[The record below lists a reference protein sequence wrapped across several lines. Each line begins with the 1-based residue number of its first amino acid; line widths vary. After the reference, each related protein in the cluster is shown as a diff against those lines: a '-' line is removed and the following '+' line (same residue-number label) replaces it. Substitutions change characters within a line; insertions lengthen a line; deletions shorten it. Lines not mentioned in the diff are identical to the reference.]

1 MDLLALLFDLIVHVD
16 AHLRN
21 FVAAHGAWVYALL
34 FLIIFVETGLVVT
47 PFMPGDSLLFV
58 VGALCGAG
66 LISLPLSIALLTAA
80 AIAGNQCNYAIGRH
94 FGPKV
99 FRWEQSRYFNRHAFD
114 VTHAFYEKYGGITIV
129 AARFLPL
136 LRSFAPFVAG
146 VAEMRHARFT
156 LFDVSGGLAWVSSLT
171 VAGYLFGNIPWV
183 QEHLDKIILALVA
196 ATALMA
202 LIGSWRGRST
212 ARRRGA

>member
-1 MDLLALLFDLIVHVD
+1 MDALAFVLDLIVHIDV
-16 AHLRN
+16 HLRT

-58 VGALCGAG
+58 VGTMCGLG
-66 LISLPLSIALLTAA
+66 LMNLPLVMALLTAA
-80 AIAGNQCNYAIGRH
+80 AIAGNQCNYAVGRY

-99 FRWEQSRYFNRHAFD
+99 FRWENSRLFNRHMFD
-114 VTHAFYEKYGGITIV
+114 VTHQFYEKYGGVTIV

-146 VAEMRHARFT
+146 VAAMARARFT
-156 LFDVSGGLAWVSSLT
+156 FFDVTGGALWVWSLT
-171 VAGYLFGNIPWV
+171 LAGYLFGNIPWV
-183 QEHLDKIILALVA
+183 QEHLDKIILGLLGVTVLGAL
-196 ATALMA
+196 ATGL
-202 LIGSWRGRST
+202 RGRRSP
-212 ARRRGA
+212 RC

>member
-1 MDLLALLFDLIVHVD
+1 MESLAFLFDLIVHLD
-16 AHLRN
+16 MHLRN

-66 LISLPLSIALLTAA
+66 LISLPLSIGLLTAA

-156 LFDVSGGLAWVSSLT
+156 LFDVSGGVAWVTSLT

-183 QEHLDKIILALVA
+183 QEHLDKIILALIA
-196 ATALMA
+196 ATVLMA
-202 LIGSWRGRST
+202 FVGSWRGKST